1 MKEDMLE
8 VLIYLFQNY
17 IIDGVSLDS
26 GQDKLTEEL
35 VGAGFPDEE
44 IDKAF
49 IRLEDL
55 LVACE
60 QDETEQFQQP
70 ASNSIR
76 IFTSQEAEKLKLSG
90 QSLLMRLCNIGL
102 LDQSSREMVIDRVMA
117 LDSEDVNIEHVKWV
131 ALVVLS
137 NQPGFDEIAE
147 WAEVMVSEEFAPI
160 IH

>member
-49 IRLEDL
+49 IWLEDL

-90 QSLLMRLCNIGL
+90 QSLLMRLCNIGY
-102 LDQSSREMVIDRVMA
+102 
-117 LDSEDVNIEHVKWV
+117 
-131 ALVVLS
+131 
-137 NQPGFDEIAE
+137 
-147 WAEVMVSEEFAPI
+147 
-160 IH
+160 